1 MIDVLSRPA
10 KPSLERRAY
19 FAGVV
24 KDAKSS
30 APALI
35 SECCSK
41 RRGAIR
47 NIEQMLLKGL
57 PLILF
62 GVFFGVGVK
71 WRALINRH
79 DGAFLSKTC

>member
-10 KPSLERRAY
+10 KPSLEHGAY

-24 KDAKSS
+24 KDAES
-30 APALI
+30 ATPALVAKRG
-35 SECCSK
+35 CK
-41 RRGAIR
+41 RRSAVR
-47 NIEQMLLKGL
+47 NIEQMLFKEL

-62 GVFFGVGVK
+62 GTFFGVGVK
-71 WRALINRH
+71 RRALINRH